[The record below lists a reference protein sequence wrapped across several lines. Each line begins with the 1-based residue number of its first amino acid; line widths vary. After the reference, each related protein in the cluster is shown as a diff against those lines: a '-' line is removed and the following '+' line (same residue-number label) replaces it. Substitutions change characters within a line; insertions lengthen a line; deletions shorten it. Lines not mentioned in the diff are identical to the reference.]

1 MADPA
6 RRSDALL
13 TDHFTYTPLS
23 LIDDIINAVNTII
36 YQALDAI
43 EDGLLKIPAQHLGF
57 ASKPPPTDDDESHGG
72 EKVEERAREEIEE
85 GVHRLETLLE
95 STVDK
100 SFDKFEIYVLRNILT
115 VEEDVGGWV
124 RLGHYAGLELPLK
137 ENTPTPE
144 RIAQLRRRKHET
156 AKLNALL
163 KARQAGNARLVQEVK
178 GLTSSSSRNEGDS
191 AAVAAASSLAFLKGG
206 GKGEQNLTTQ
216 AQFATSQLPAL
227 RELMGRLRPR
237 AEKLRTGRGGMDVDV
252 GSNAEERRRYIESG
266 VRRVVDRSGVADSE
280 AGLNLAMGEGRR
292 NREDV
297 EMLEGVV
304 GTGIGATER
313 RREEQGDEMEE

>member
-1 MADPA
+1 M
-6 RRSDALL
+6 
-13 TDHFTYTPLS
+13 
-23 LIDDIINAVNTII
+23 
-36 YQALDAI
+36 
-43 EDGLLKIPAQHLGF
+43 
-57 ASKPPPTDDDESHGG
+57 
-72 EKVEERAREEIEE
+72 
-85 GVHRLETLLE
+85 
-95 STVDK
+95 
-100 SFDKFEIYVLRNILT
+100 
-115 VEEDVGGWV
+115 
-124 RLGHYAGLELPLK
+124 PLK
-137 ENTPTPE
+137 ENTPTPD

-178 GLTSSSSRNEGDS
+178 GLTSSSSLAKESDS
-191 AAVAAASSLAFLKGG
+191 AAAAAPASSLAFLKGG

-227 RELMGRLRPR
+227 RELMERLRPR
-237 AEKLRTGRGGMDVDV
+237 AEKLRTGRGGVDVDV
-252 GSNAEERRRYIESG
+252 GSNTEERRRYIESG

-280 AGLNLAMGEGRR
+280 GGLNIAMGEGRR

-304 GTGIGATER
+304 GTGIGAIEER

>member
-1 MADPA
+1 M
-6 RRSDALL
+6 
-13 TDHFTYTPLS
+13 
-23 LIDDIINAVNTII
+23 
-36 YQALDAI
+36 
-43 EDGLLKIPAQHLGF
+43 
-57 ASKPPPTDDDESHGG
+57 
-72 EKVEERAREEIEE
+72 
-85 GVHRLETLLE
+85 
-95 STVDK
+95 
-100 SFDKFEIYVLRNILT
+100 
-115 VEEDVGGWV
+115 
-124 RLGHYAGLELPLK
+124 K